1 MPKRKYTK
9 RSDYWKKFKRNSQE
23 EKQSQPLN
31 DLLAQGAASWRP
43 VLEGESFYS
52 QSSEASY
59 SRQGSSLGATAGS
72 SARQNRVAALPK
84 YNNYANIRDGMLP
97 YDYTTEGVNIREA
110 VILCQ
115 KAYANIAIFRNAL
128 DIMAEFANSELYL
141 EGGTKAS
148 RDFITK
154 WFQKIYIWKI
164 TDQYFR
170 EYYKSGNVFIY
181 RIDGKFDREDFQKLS
196 MVYGSKIDPGT
207 IPLRYIFLNPFDIVT
222 TRAAAFREGIYRK
235 VLSEFELERLKNPKT
250 DEDLELFSALPEE
263 TQGLIKKG
271 SWHERGIAMPLE
283 VAKLSYSFYK
293 KQDYEPFAIPFGFP
307 VLADLNWKMELKK
320 IDQAICRTI
329 ENVILIITMGNTP
342 DKGGINPHNMEAMQ
356 QLFRNE
362 SIGRVLVSDYT
373 TKAEFIIPDLN
384 KVIGADKYQVVN
396 EDIKEGLQNVI
407 VGQERY
413 ASTMVKAEIFLERL
427 KEARNAFINDFLQPQ
442 IKMVCKSLGFRKYPT
457 VKFSE
462 IDLKDELQMHRVT
475 TRLME
480 LGVLTPQEGLRAIK
494 TGIYPETENMDKAQE
509 KFLDERQKGYYNPL
523 VGGVPVMPDLD
534 GEDNGVPQDPD
545 KIQEIGNT
553 RLQDVKTIKPAGPDK
568 QPGRPLS
575 SSNPEKIYTRAAL
588 QEVIVSVEGLRKSGA
603 TQLRKKSSKKR
614 LNKKEN
620 ALLDQLCETIITS
633 CAPDTWEAE
642 IASCLKDFDYIAKLL
657 PLEGVLDLSG
667 KHDLAIYPAALL
679 YHSGKDSQ

>member
-1 MPKRKYTK
+1 MAKRKYRKT
-9 RSDYWKKFKRNSQE
+9 SDYWGKFKKKSDEPLDKLLQQKQQE
-23 EKQSQPLN
+23 GWN
-31 DLLAQGAASWRP
+31 P
-43 VLEGESFYS
+43 VLAGDSFYA
-52 QSSEASY
+52 QSSHAQAY
-59 SRQGSSLGATAGS
+59 SRRGSSNQMS
-72 SARQNRVAALPK
+72 SNSAARQNRVATFPK
-84 YNNYANIRDGMLP
+84 YNDYANIRDGMLP
-97 YDYTTEGVNIREA
+97 YDFTTEGVNIREA

-141 EGGTKAS
+141 EGGTKTS

-154 WFQKIYIWKI
+154 WFQKISIWKI

-181 RIDGKFDREDFQKLS
+181 RVDGKFNQEDFQKLS
-196 MVYGSKIDPGT
+196 LVYGSQIEAGT

-222 TRAAAFREGIYRK
+222 VRAASFKEGIYRK
-235 VLSEFELERLKNPKT
+235 VLSDFELERLKNPKT
-250 DEDLELFSALPEE
+250 DEDMELFSALPEE
-263 TQGLIKKG
+263 TQELITKG
-271 SWHERGIAMPLE
+271 SWHERGIAIPLE
-283 VAKLSYSFYK
+283 VGKLSYSFYK

-320 IDQAICRTI
+320 IDAAICRTI

-342 DKGGINPHNMEAMQ
+342 DKGGINPQNMHAMQ

-384 KVIGADKYQVVN
+384 KVIGPDKYKVVN

-427 KEARNAFINDFLQPQ
+427 KEARNAFINDFMQPQ
-442 IKMVCKSLGFRKYPT
+442 IKMVCKSLGFRKYPI
-457 VKFSE
+457 VRFSE

-480 LGVLTPQEGLRAIK
+480 LGVITPQEGLRAIK
-494 TGIYPETENMDKAQE
+494 TGIYPETQNMEEAQE
-509 KFLDERQKGYYNPL
+509 KFLDERRKGYYNPL
-523 VGGVPVMPDLD
+523 VGGVPVVPDLD
-534 GEDNGVPQDPD
+534 EDGNEAPKNPD

-553 RLQDVKTIKPAGPDK
+553 RLQDVETIKPSGPSK
-568 QPGRPLS
+568 QAGRPLS
-575 SSNPEKIYTRAAL
+575 SSDPEKIYTRASL
-588 QEVIVSVEGLRKSGA
+588 QEVIASVEGVRKSAG
-603 TQLRKKSSKKR
+603 TQLRKKTKKKR
-614 LNKKEN
+614 LNKQEN
-620 ALLDQLCETIITS
+620 KLLDNLCESVISS
-633 CAPDTWEAE
+633 CPEGKWTEEVRACIKNFDHIADLAPLND
-642 IASCLKDFDYIAKLL
+642 I
-657 PLEGVLDLSG
+657 LDLSAR
-667 KHDLAIYPAALL
+667 HDLALYPAALL
-679 YHSGKDSQ
+679 YHSGKISQ